1 MREKV
6 LEILE
11 DIRPDV
17 SFETEKRL
25 IDDGILDSFDIISIV
40 QEYNEV
46 FDIDIDVNDLEPENF
61 NTVDAMVELIGRL
74 LEEED

>member
-1 MREKV
+1 MEQ
-6 LEILE
+6 ILE
-11 DIRPDV
+11 MLKRNHPYID
-17 SFETEKRL
+17 FENEKKL

-74 LEEED
+74 LGEED